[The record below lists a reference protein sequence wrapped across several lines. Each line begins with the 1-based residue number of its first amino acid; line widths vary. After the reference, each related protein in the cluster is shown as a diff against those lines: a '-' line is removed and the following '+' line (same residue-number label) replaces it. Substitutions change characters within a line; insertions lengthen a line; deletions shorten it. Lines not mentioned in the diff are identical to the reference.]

1 MLWPQRL
8 LCLWRKIPNMT
19 DANSRPIEDDSAPLD
34 PNFQADLERLHQLM
48 VWWRWAVVLGLWL
61 TIGALSLWQMR
72 EPLWLMSQYFTWAA
86 LHYAFRFNRWSAL
99 GIMICLVMTLSVLLW
114 QSRNI
119 LFGRS
124 VSDQE
129 RLHQQLLRIKQQGES
144 HPLWRWMYG
153 KKKVV

>member
-1 MLWPQRL
+1 
-8 LCLWRKIPNMT
+8 MT
-19 DANSRPIEDDSAPLD
+19 DATDPIDPVALD
-34 PNFQADLERLHQLM
+34 PDFVADLERLDVLT
-48 VWWRWAVVLGLWL
+48 VRLRWAVVVGLWL

-99 GIMICLVMTLSVLLW
+99 GIMICMVMTLSVLLS

-124 VSDQE
+124 ASDQE

-144 HPLWRWMYG
+144 HPLWRWLYG
-153 KKKVV
+153 TSTSLSHPKDD